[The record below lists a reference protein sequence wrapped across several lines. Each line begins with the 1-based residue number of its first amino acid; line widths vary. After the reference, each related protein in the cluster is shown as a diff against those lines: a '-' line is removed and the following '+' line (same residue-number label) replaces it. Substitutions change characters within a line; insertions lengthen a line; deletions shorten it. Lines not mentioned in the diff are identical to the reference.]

1 MTKKKVADFHLPNDG
16 TRPDK
21 LHELN
26 VLAFNN
32 FEDAELIYGLDEE
45 TGNRFLAFGGETL
58 KEIAES
64 NDESRECSVIVISI
78 LQRTEEHEALVAAVE
93 VARSYSDYAGGDHCV
108 ADILEQRR
116 REFNRLVQGEE
127 D

>member
-1 MTKKKVADFHLPNDG
+1 MAKKKTAEGQLPNDG

-26 VLAFNN
+26 TLSFNN

-45 TGNRFLAFGGETL
+45 TGNRFVVFGGETL

-64 NDESRECSVIVISI
+64 DDDSRECSAIVIPI
-78 LQRTEEHEALVAAVE
+78 LQRTEELEVLVAAVE
-93 VARSYSDYAGGDHCV
+93 VARSYSDYAGGGHCV

-116 REFNRLVQGEE
+116 REFNLLVQGEE